1 MGDTRRYR
9 RGTKLERVFV
19 PEPLVRVSTLEELQ
33 ESLGRLAR
41 PLGFVPTMG
50 ALHQGHRSLMQ
61 WAKVHNQS
69 VVVSI
74 FVNPMQF
81 GPAEDLNRYPRTLGE
96 DLQLCEEEGVDL
108 VFTPTPEILYPQERQ
123 DRGRTLVVPPAYLTD
138 KLCGK
143 SRPGHFTGVAT
154 VVTKLL
160 HLVQPDRVYFGQKD
174 AQQLAVMQ
182 QLVKDLNIPV
192 QVFPCPTVRDENGL
206 ALSSR
211 NQYLS
216 PQERATAL
224 SIPQTL
230 AWAKQQQQAGATDTQ
245 ELRKQAES
253 RLSQESGMA
262 LEYCALV
269 DPYHLDP
276 VPEIIQKS
284 SQKPSLLMVAAKVGA
299 TRLIDNVILDPLP
312 PIIAL
317 DGPAGVG
324 KSTLAKLLAQKLG
337 FLYIDTGAMYRA
349 VTWAVLEQGLQSA
362 IEAKDK
368 TIIGPFVQSLD
379 LRLESG
385 TDPAYPTR
393 VWLNGSE
400 ITQNIRTQPVTDF
413 VSQVSAFGL
422 VRSALVKQ
430 QRKLAEG
437 GGVVMDGRD
446 IGTEV
451 FPQAP
456 VKIYLTASVEARA
469 LRRQQDLKEKKLP
482 VPDVNILQ
490 EDLIARDYKDSTRKQ
505 SPLRKAP
512 DALEVCTD
520 DCTIEQTLDRLL
532 ALYQTRITYL

>member
-1 MGDTRRYR
+1 
-9 RGTKLERVFV
+9 
-19 PEPLVRVSTLEELQ
+19 VRVSNLEELQ
-33 ESLGRLAR
+33 EYLGRLDR

-74 FVNPMQF
+74 FVNPLQF
-81 GPAEDLNRYPRTLGE
+81 GPTEDLALYPRTLGA
-96 DLQLCEEEGVDL
+96 DLLLCEEEGVDL
-108 VFTPTPEILYPQERQ
+108 VFTPTPELLYPE
-123 DRGRTLVVPPAYLTD
+123 DPTLVVPPAYLTE

-160 HLVQPDRVYFGQKD
+160 HLVQPDRAYFGQKD
-174 AQQLAVMQ
+174 AQQLAIIQ
-182 QLVKDLNIPV
+182 QLVKDLNLPV
-192 QVFPCPTVRDENGL
+192 EIFPCPIVRDQDGL

-211 NQYLS
+211 NRYLS
-216 PQERATAL
+216 AQERATAL
-224 SIPQTL
+224 MIPQTL
-230 AWAKQQQQAGATDTQ
+230 AWAKQQQSGAMNAQ
-245 ELRKQAES
+245 ELRDHAAVT
-253 RLSQESGMA
+253 LSKESGIA

-269 DPYHLDP
+269 DPDRLEP
-276 VPEIIQKS
+276 VSES
-284 SQKPSLLMVAAKVGA
+284 SQTPSLLMVAARVGT
-299 TRLIDNVILDPLP
+299 TRLIDNVTLDPRP
-312 PIIAL
+312 PVIAL

-324 KSTLAKLLAQKLG
+324 KSTLAKLLAQKLE

-349 VTWAVLEQGLQSA
+349 VTWAALQQGLQSA
-362 IEAKDK
+362 IEAKEK
-368 TIIGPFVQSLD
+368 TIVGPFVKSLD
-379 LRLESG
+379 IRLEPG

-393 VWLNGSE
+393 VWLNERE

-413 VSQVSAFGL
+413 VSQVSALGT
-422 VRSALVKQ
+422 VREALVAQ

-446 IGTEV
+446 IGTKV

-469 LRRQQDLKEKKLP
+469 LRRQQDLQEKKLP
-482 VPDVNILQ
+482 TPTLEILQ
-490 EDLIARDYKDSTRKQ
+490 KDISERDYKDSTRKQ

-520 DCTIEQTLDRLL
+520 DCTVEQTLGRLL
-532 ALYQTRITYL
+532 ALYKEKITHL

>member
-1 MGDTRRYR
+1 
-9 RGTKLERVFV
+9 
-19 PEPLVRVSTLEELQ
+19 VRVSTLEELQ
-33 ESLGRLAR
+33 ESLGHLAR

-74 FVNPMQF
+74 FVNPLQF
-81 GPAEDLNRYPRTLGE
+81 GPSEDLNRYPRPLEE
-96 DLQLCEEEGVDL
+96 DLRLCKEEGVDL
-108 VFTPTPEILYPQERQ
+108 VFTPTPEILYREEQ
-123 DRGRTLVVPPAYLTD
+123 DRAQTLVVPPAYLTD

-154 VVTKLL
+154 IVTKLL
-160 HLVQPDRVYFGQKD
+160 HLVQPDRAYFGQKD
-174 AQQLAVMQ
+174 AQQLAVIQ

-192 QVFPCPTVRDENGL
+192 HVFPCPTVRHEDGL

-216 PQERATAL
+216 AQERAMAL
-224 SIPQTL
+224 MIPQTL
-230 AWAKQQQQAGATDTQ
+230 AWAKQQHQAGADTQ
-245 ELRKQAES
+245 ELREQAAI
-253 RLSQESGMA
+253 RLSKELGIA

-269 DPYHLDP
+269 DPDCLEP
-276 VPEIIQKS
+276 VSHPI
-284 SQKPSLLMVAAKVGA
+284 QKPSLLMIAAKVGA
-299 TRLIDNVILDPLP
+299 TRLIDNVLLDPLP

-349 VTWAVLEQGLQSA
+349 VTWAVLQQGLQPA

-368 TIIGPFVQSLD
+368 AIIGPFVQSLD
-379 LRLESG
+379 LHLESG

-393 VWLNGSE
+393 VWLNGRE

-422 VRSALVKQ
+422 VRSALVTQ
-430 QRKLAEG
+430 QRKLAAG

-469 LRRQQDLKEKKLP
+469 LRRQQDLKEKKIP
-482 VPDVNILQ
+482 VPDINILQ
-490 EDLIARDYKDSTRKQ
+490 EDLIARDYRDSTRKQ

-532 ALYQTRITYL
+532 TLYQARIAHL

>member
-1 MGDTRRYR
+1 M
-9 RGTKLERVFV
+9 
-19 PEPLVRVSTLEELQ
+19 RVSTLAELQ
-33 ESLGRLAR
+33 EYLGRLAR

-50 ALHQGHRSLMQ
+50 ALHRGHRSLMQ

-74 FVNPMQF
+74 FVNPLQF
-81 GPAEDLNRYPRTLGE
+81 GPTEDLDRYPRALEE
-96 DLQLCEEEGVDL
+96 DLLLCAEEGVNL

-123 DRGRTLVVPPAYLTD
+123 DRGQQTLVVPPALLTD

-143 SRPGHFTGVAT
+143 HRPGHFTGVAT

-160 HLVQPDRVYFGQKD
+160 HLVQPDRAYFGQKD
-174 AQQLAVMQ
+174 AQQLAVIQ
-182 QLVKDLNIPV
+182 QLVTDLNIPV
-192 QVFPCPTVRDENGL
+192 GVFPCPTVRDEEGL

-230 AWAKQQQQAGATDTQ
+230 AWAKRQQQEGATDTQ
-245 ELRKQAES
+245 ELREQAAI

-269 DPYHLDP
+269 DPYCLEP
-276 VPEIIQKS
+276 APQKIQT
-284 SQKPSLLMVAAKVGA
+284 PILLMVAAKVGT
-299 TRLIDNVILDPLP
+299 TRLIDNVLLDPLP
-312 PIIAL
+312 PVIAL

-349 VTWAVLEQGLQSA
+349 VTWAVLQKELQPA

-379 LRLESG
+379 LHLEPG

-393 VWLNGSE
+393 VWLNGNE

-422 VRSALVKQ
+422 VRAALVTQ

-469 LRRQQDLKEKKLP
+469 LRRQQDLQEKKLP
-482 VPDVNILQ
+482 VPDLNILK
-490 EDLIARDYKDSTRKQ
+490 EDISARDDKDSTRKQ

-512 DALEVCTD
+512 DAIEVCTD
-520 DCTIEQTLDRLL
+520 DCTIEQTLGRLL
-532 ALYQTRITYL
+532 ALYQARITHL

>member
-1 MGDTRRYR
+1 
-9 RGTKLERVFV
+9 
-19 PEPLVRVSTLEELQ
+19 VRVSTLEELQ
-33 ESLGRLAR
+33 EYLARLTR

-74 FVNPMQF
+74 FVNPLQF
-81 GPAEDLNRYPRTLGE
+81 GPTEDLQRYPRTLEE
-96 DLQLCEEEGVDL
+96 DLLLCEEEGVDL
-108 VFTPTPEILYPQERQ
+108 VFTPTSEILYLPEIQ
-123 DRGRTLVVPPAYLTD
+123 DGGQTFVVPPPFLTN

-143 SRPGHFTGVAT
+143 HRPGHFTGVAT

-160 HLVQPDRVYFGQKD
+160 HLVQPDRAYFGQKD
-174 AQQLAVMQ
+174 AQQLAVIQ

-192 QVFPCPTVRDENGL
+192 EVFPCPTVRDEDGL

-224 SIPQTL
+224 VIPQTL
-230 AWAKQQQQAGATDTQ
+230 AWAKRQQQEGTTETQKLSEQAAI
-245 ELRKQAES
+245 
-253 RLSQESGMA
+253 RLSQESGMT

-269 DPYHLDP
+269 DPYRLEP
-276 VPEIIQKS
+276 LPNQPIRT
-284 SQKPSLLMVAAKVGA
+284 PSMLMVAAKVGA

-312 PIIAL
+312 PVIAL

-324 KSTLAKLLAQKLG
+324 KSTLAKLLAQNLG

-349 VTWAVLEQGLQSA
+349 VTWAVLQKELQPA

-368 TIIGPFVQSLD
+368 TIIGPFVKSLD
-379 LRLESG
+379 LHLEAG

-469 LRRQQDLKEKKLP
+469 LRRQQDLQEKKLP
-482 VPDVNILQ
+482 VPDLNILK
-490 EDLIARDYKDSTRKQ
+490 EDISARDHKDSTRKQ

-512 DALEVCTD
+512 DAIEVCTD
-520 DCTIEQTLDRLL
+520 DCTIEQTLGRLL
-532 ALYQTRITYL
+532 ALYQARITHL

>member
-1 MGDTRRYR
+1 
-9 RGTKLERVFV
+9 
-19 PEPLVRVSTLEELQ
+19 VRVSTLAELQ
-33 ESLGRLAR
+33 EYLGRLAR

-50 ALHQGHRSLMQ
+50 ALHKGHRSLMQ

-74 FVNPMQF
+74 FVNPLQF
-81 GPAEDLNRYPRTLGE
+81 GPTEDLNRYPRTLEE
-96 DLQLCEEEGVDL
+96 DLLVCEEESVDL
-108 VFTPTPEILYPQERQ
+108 VFTPTPEILYRQKETIQTVIPEMQ
-123 DRGRTLVVPPAYLTD
+123 DRDPTLVVPPAYLTN

-160 HLVQPDRVYFGQKD
+160 HLIQPDRAYFGQKD
-174 AQQLAVMQ
+174 AQQLAVVQ
-182 QLVKDLNIPV
+182 QLVKDLNMPV
-192 QVFPCPTVRDENGL
+192 EIFPCPIVRDQDGL

-224 SIPQTL
+224 IIPQTL
-230 AWAKQQQQAGATDTQ
+230 AWAKRQQQSGAMDAQ
-245 ELRKQAES
+245 KLREHAAIT
-253 RLSQESGMA
+253 LSKESGIA

-269 DPYHLDP
+269 DPHRLEP
-276 VPEIIQKS
+276 V
-284 SQKPSLLMVAAKVGA
+284 SQPSQTPSLLMVAATVGT
-299 TRLIDNVILDPLP
+299 TRLIDNVILDPRP
-312 PIIAL
+312 PVIAL

-349 VTWAVLEQGLQSA
+349 VTWAVLQQGLQPA

-368 TIIGPFVQSLD
+368 NIIGPFVQSLD
-379 LRLESG
+379 LHLEPG

-400 ITQNIRTQPVTDF
+400 ITQDIRTQPVTDF
-413 VSQVSAFGL
+413 VSQVSAIGV
-422 VRSALVKQ
+422 VREALVAQ

-456 VKIYLTASVEARA
+456 VKIYLIASVEARA
-469 LRRQQDLKEKKLP
+469 LRRQQDLQEKKLP
-482 VPDVNILQ
+482 IPDLEILKKDIS
-490 EDLIARDYKDSTRKQ
+490 ERDYKDSTRKQ

-512 DALEVCTD
+512 DALEVWTD
-520 DCTIEQTLDRLL
+520 GCTIEQTLGRLL
-532 ALYQTRITYL
+532 AIYESRIMHL

>member
-1 MGDTRRYR
+1 M
-9 RGTKLERVFV
+9 
-19 PEPLVRVSTLEELQ
+19 RVSTLVELQ
-33 ESLGRLAR
+33 EYLGRLAR

-50 ALHQGHRSLMQ
+50 ALHKGHRSLMQ

-74 FVNPMQF
+74 FVNPLQF
-81 GPAEDLNRYPRTLGE
+81 SPTEDLNRYPRTLEE
-96 DLQLCEEEGVDL
+96 DLLVCEEESVDL
-108 VFTPTPEILYPQERQ
+108 VFTPTPEILYPQDQ
-123 DRGRTLVVPPAYLTD
+123 DPTLVVPPVYLTD

-154 VVTKLL
+154 VITKLL
-160 HLVQPDRVYFGQKD
+160 HLVQPDRAYFGQKD
-174 AQQLAVMQ
+174 AQQLAVVQ
-182 QLVKDLNIPV
+182 HLVKDLNIPV
-192 QVFPCPTVRDENGL
+192 EIFPCPLVREQDGL

-216 PQERATAL
+216 AQERATAL
-224 SIPQTL
+224 IIPQTL
-230 AWAKQQQQAGATDTQ
+230 AWAKRQQQSGVMDAQ
-245 ELRKQAES
+245 K
-253 RLSQESGMA
+253 LSEHAAITLSKESGIA

-269 DPYHLDP
+269 DPYRLEP
-276 VPEIIQKS
+276 VPPS
-284 SQKPSLLMVAAKVGA
+284 SQTPSLLMVAAKVGT
-299 TRLIDNVILDPLP
+299 TRLIDNVTLDPRP
-312 PIIAL
+312 PVIAL

-349 VTWAVLEQGLQSA
+349 VTWAVLQQGLQPA
-362 IEAKDK
+362 IEAKDE
-368 TIIGPFVQSLD
+368 TIIDPFVKSLD
-379 LRLESG
+379 LHLEPG

-413 VSQVSAFGL
+413 VSQVSAVGA
-422 VRSALVKQ
+422 VREALVTQ

-437 GGVVMDGRD
+437 GGMVMDGRD

-469 LRRQQDLKEKKLP
+469 LRRQQDLQEKKLP
-482 VPDVNILQ
+482 IPDLEILKKDIS
-490 EDLIARDYKDSTRKQ
+490 ERDYKDSTRQQ

-520 DCTIEQTLDRLL
+520 GCTIEETLGRLL
-532 ALYQTRITYL
+532 AIYEARIMHL

>member
-1 MGDTRRYR
+1 MRA
-9 RGTKLERVFV
+9 
-19 PEPLVRVSTLEELQ
+19 STLAELQ
-33 ESLGRLAR
+33 EYLGRLAH

-61 WAKVHNQS
+61 WAKVHNQA

-74 FVNPMQF
+74 FVNPLQF
-81 GPAEDLNRYPRTLGE
+81 GPTEDLNRYPRTLE
-96 DLQLCEEEGVDL
+96 ADLLVCEEEGVDL
-108 VFTPTPEILYPQERQ
+108 VFTPTVETLYPSGLEVSE
-123 DRGRTLVVPPAYLTD
+123 GNTLVVPPANLTD

-160 HLVQPDRVYFGQKD
+160 HLVQPDRAYFGQKD

-182 QLVKDLNIPV
+182 QLVQDLHLPV
-192 QVFPCPTVRDENGL
+192 EIFPCPTVRDKDSL

-211 NQYLS
+211 NRYLS
-216 PQERATAL
+216 PEERTTAL
-224 SIPQTL
+224 VIPQTL
-230 AWAKQQQQAGATDTQ
+230 AWAKQQIQAGVTDAK
-245 ELRKQAES
+245 ELCSQAEIT
-253 RLSQESGMA
+253 LSKETGLT

-269 DPYHLDP
+269 DPQRLEP
-276 VPEIIQKS
+276 VTQSIQE
-284 SQKPSLLMVAAKVGA
+284 PSLLMVAAKVGS
-299 TRLIDNVILDPLP
+299 TRLIDNVTLDPRP
-312 PIIAL
+312 PIMAL

-349 VTWAVLEQGLQSA
+349 VTWAVLQQNLQHA
-362 IEAKDK
+362 IERQDK
-368 TIIGPFVQSLD
+368 AVIGPLVRSLD
-379 LRLESG
+379 LHLEPG

-393 VWLNGSE
+393 VWLNGTE
-400 ITQNIRTQPVTDF
+400 VTQDIRTQPVTDF

-422 VRSALVKQ
+422 VRETLVIQ
-430 QRKLAEG
+430 QRKLAQNG
-437 GGVVMDGRD
+437 GLVMDGRD

-469 LRRQQDLKEKKLP
+469 LRRQQDLQEKKLP
-482 VPDVNILQ
+482 VPDLEILIQ
-490 EDLIARDYKDSTRKQ
+490 DIRQRDHKDSTRKK
-505 SPLRKAP
+505 SPLRRAP

-520 DCTIEQTLDRLL
+520 GFSIEETLSRLL
-532 ALYQTRITYL
+532 AIYQERITHL

>member
-1 MGDTRRYR
+1 M
-9 RGTKLERVFV
+9 
-19 PEPLVRVSTLEELQ
+19 RVSTLGELQ
-33 ESLGRLAR
+33 EYLGRLAH

-50 ALHQGHRSLMQ
+50 ALHKGHRSLMQ

-74 FVNPMQF
+74 FVNPLQF
-81 GPAEDLNRYPRTLGE
+81 GPTEDLDRYPRTEEE
-96 DLQLCEEEGVDL
+96 DLLVCEEEGIDL
-108 VFTPTPEILYPQERQ
+108 VFTPTPEILYPQ
-123 DRGRTLVVPPAYLTD
+123 DREFTLVVPPAYLTD

-154 VVTKLL
+154 IVAKLL
-160 HLVQPDRVYFGQKD
+160 HLIQPDRAYFGQKD
-174 AQQLAVMQ
+174 AQQLAVVQ
-182 QLVKDLNIPV
+182 QMVQDLNMPV
-192 QVFPCPTVRDENGL
+192 EIFPCPIVRDQDGL

-216 PQERATAL
+216 PQERVTAL
-224 SIPQTL
+224 MIPQTL
-230 AWAKQQQQAGATDTQ
+230 AWAKQQQSGVMEAQ
-245 ELRKQAES
+245 K
-253 RLSQESGMA
+253 LSEQVAITLSKEPGMA

-269 DPYHLDP
+269 DPHRLEP
-276 VPEIIQKS
+276 V
-284 SQKPSLLMVAAKVGA
+284 SQLSRTPSLLMIAAKVGT
-299 TRLIDNVILDPLP
+299 TRLIDNVTLDPRP
-312 PIIAL
+312 PVIAL

-349 VTWAVLEQGLQSA
+349 VTWAVLQHGLQPV

-368 TIIGPFVQSLD
+368 TIIGPFVKSLD
-379 LRLESG
+379 LRLKPG

-413 VSQVSAFGL
+413 VSQVSAVGI
-422 VRSALVKQ
+422 VREALVAQ
-430 QRKLAEG
+430 QRKLAAG
-437 GGVVMDGRD
+437 GGIVMDGRD

-469 LRRQQDLKEKKLP
+469 LRRQQDLQEKKLP
-482 VPDVNILQ
+482 IPDLEILKKDIR
-490 EDLIARDYKDSTRKQ
+490 ERDYKDSTRKQ

-520 DCTIEQTLDRLL
+520 DSTIEETLGRLL
-532 ALYQTRITYL
+532 AIYEARIMHL